1 MSTSLLN
8 SLVDSVQE
16 DFGFPAG
23 LARSLNQQPWER
35 VELSGRKQSINI
47 DDLPQW
53 HQLARQDASMS
64 LGFVKGWRS
73 RNGFYSAED
82 TMIPALNSIGIRVEH
97 EGWECD
103 ISAVEGLAS
112 SRYGLSQFESL
123 EELVTQDAPQLIE
136 KITDEALRENL
147 AHSGVR
153 IVNDPKT
160 SDCFVTHSWDR
171 RVFLSNA
178 GGSHHFAAAQYI
190 AKRLGQRVPIRG
202 RRVHYLLNHSAV
214 REIYSNYEIFAS
226 SFTGTFGGPFFDGMK
241 DLRASW
247 SHFAMPSPFEK
258 HVAVLLPR
266 RESRSARVAK
276 LMHEVGAT
284 DLGRHLLNLPVFPH

>member
-1 MSTSLLN
+1 MSTSLLH

-23 LARSLNQQPWER
+23 LARSLKQQPWER
-35 VELSGRKQSINI
+35 VELSGSKQSINI

-53 HQLARQDASMS
+53 HQLARQDASMAQ
-64 LGFVKGWRS
+64 GFVKGWRS
-73 RNGFYSAED
+73 QNGFYSSED
-82 TMIPALNSIGIRVEH
+82 TLIPALNSVGLRVEH
-97 EGWECD
+97 QDWECD
-103 ISAVEGLAS
+103 ISAVEGLAA
-112 SRYGLSQFESL
+112 SRHGLSQFETL
-123 EELVTQDAPQLIE
+123 EDLVTQNAPHLIAQVTE
-136 KITDEALRENL
+136 EALAENL

-190 AKRLGQRVPIRG
+190 AKRLGKKVPLSG

-214 REIYSNYEIFAS
+214 RQIYSEYELFAF
-226 SFTGTFGGPFFDGMK
+226 SFDGTFGGPFFDGMN
-241 DLRASW
+241 DLRATW
-247 SHFAMPSPFEK
+247 SHFALPSPFEN
-258 HVAVLLPR
+258 HIAVLLPR
-266 RESRSARVAK
+266 GERRSARVAK
-276 LMHEVGAT
+276 LMHEAGAT
-284 DLGRHLLNLPVFPH
+284 DLGRYLLNLPVFSH